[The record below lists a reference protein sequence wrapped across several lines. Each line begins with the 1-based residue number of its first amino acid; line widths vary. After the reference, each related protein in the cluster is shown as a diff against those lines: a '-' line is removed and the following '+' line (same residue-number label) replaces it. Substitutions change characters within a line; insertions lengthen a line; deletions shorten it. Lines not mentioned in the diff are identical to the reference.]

1 MIKILK
7 QKIAS
12 TILIASLF
20 LVSTNL
26 VAEEKK
32 HRYFYKPDSQWDV
45 FIYGGRYS
53 ETDLLPILLRGKTD
67 YRKSDILVIGASK
80 PLDYRF
86 RFFDFEVE
94 ANVGKH
100 FGIMRHWEAN
110 GLYIARVNNLFSLPL
125 SFAIG
130 EGLSLASSN
139 PKLENKPKGL
149 DLENFTIQVNSR
161 ESSVLLNYLMV
172 ELEAG
177 EKDSDWPRVFFRI
190 HHRSGIFG
198 LYCKPDPACG
208 SNFVTY
214 GIRFP
219 LNRIL
224 PD

>member
-1 MIKILK
+1 MNKINL
-7 QKIAS
+7 QKLGS
-12 TILIASLF
+12 TILIGFIFIAFS
-20 LVSTNL
+20 SIAT
-26 VAEEKK
+26 EEKK
-32 HRYFYKPDSQWDV
+32 NRYFYKPNSQWDV
-45 FIYGGRYS
+45 FLYGGRYS
-53 ETDLLPILLRGKTD
+53 ETDLLPIMLRGKTD
-67 YRKSDILVIGASK
+67 YRQSDLFVIGASK
-80 PLDYRF
+80 PLDYQF

-94 ANVGKH
+94 VNIGKH

-110 GLYIARVNNLFSLPL
+110 ALYIARVNNLFSLPL

-130 EGLSLASSN
+130 EGLSLASRN
-139 PKLENKPKGL
+139 PKLENIEKGL
-149 DLENFTIQVNSR
+149 NLDNFTIQTNSR
-161 ESSVLLNYLMV
+161 ESSALLNYLMV

-177 EKDSDWPRVFFRI
+177 RKESDWPRVFFRI

-219 LNRIL
+219 LSRIL